1 LANSKYYDQNGG
13 QLSPNPPKYLDKIA
27 AAMWRKIV
35 PYLLEKGKDVRRID
49 SGLVEM
55 YCTQYEVY
63 RKAYKSI
70 KEDGTQQ
77 RQEKSIQNNRGEVI
91 GKDFIG
97 YRRNP
102 ATSIYNDALKQLTA
116 VGAQLGLSPKS
127 RAELTQ
133 MVGEGSGDKPVDVQK
148 ALKQMLGGGSGD

>member
-1 LANSKYYDQNGG
+1 MANSKYYDQNGG

-77 RQEKSIQNNRGEVI
+77 KQEKSVQNNRGEVI
-91 GKDFIG
+91 AHDFIG
-97 YRRNP
+97 FKRNP
-102 ATSIYNDALKQLTA
+102 ATSIYNDALKSLTA

-127 RAELTQ
+127 RAELAQ
-133 MVGEGSGDKPVDVQK
+133 MVGDGADKDKVDVQK
-148 ALKQMLGGGSGD
+148 ALKQMLGGGSDD